1 MEYLEKFSWKFR
13 KEEMR
18 NLYPDFIV
26 KLINE
31 RLEFYIQDYKTIP
44 DILRK
49 SIRYSMKNSGKRFRP
64 VLCLLTANSLNC
76 SYEKVLP
83 TACAIEFIHTYSLIH
98 DDLPSIDNDDL
109 RRGKP
114 TCHKIFGEDIAILT
128 GDALFAEAFNIILKY
143 QDAEDKKKLE
153 VLSEIGEASGALGM
167 VAGQIVD
174 VYFTGKEITK
184 QKLIYMHNNKTGKLI
199 TASVRCGAII
209 SGVSQDYLERFTKY
223 SQNIGLAFQ
232 ITDDILDI
240 VSSSN
245 IIGKTAGKDLIQ
257 NKNTFPSMYGI
268 EKSRKIAEEKVEQ
281 AIEIIKSMDIDYQW
295 LIKIAKFL
303 LLRKK

>member
-1 MEYLEKFSWKFR
+1 MG
-13 KEEMR
+13 

-31 RLEFYIQDYKTIP
+31 RLDFYLQDYKTIP
-44 DILRK
+44 DVLRK
-49 SIRYSMKNSGKRFRP
+49 SIKYSIKNSGKRFRP
-64 VLCLLTANSLNC
+64 VLCLLTAKSLNC

-83 TACAIEFIHTYSLIH
+83 AACAIEFIHTYSLIH

-128 GDALFAEAFNIILKY
+128 GDALFAEAFNIILKH

-240 VSSSN
+240 VSSSDL
-245 IIGKTAGKDLIQ
+245 IGKTAGKDLIQ

-281 AIEIIKSMDIDYQW
+281 AIDIIRSMDIDYQW

>member
-13 KEEMR
+13 KEKMR

-44 DILRK
+44 NILRK
-49 SIRYSMKNSGKRFRP
+49 SIKYSIKNSGKRFRP

-128 GDALFAEAFNIILKY
+128 GDALFAEAFNIILKH

-184 QKLIYMHNNKTGKLI
+184 QKLTYMHNNKTGKLI

-240 VSSSN
+240 VSSSSL
-245 IIGKTAGKDLIQ
+245 IGKTAGKDLIQ

>member
-1 MEYLEKFSWKFR
+1 MS
-13 KEEMR
+13 

-26 KLINE
+26 KLINK
-31 RLEFYIQDYKTIP
+31 RLDFYLQDYRTIP
-44 DILRK
+44 DILKK
-49 SIRYSMKNSGKRFRP
+49 SIKYSIKNSGKRFRP

-143 QDAEDKKKLE
+143 QDAEDKIKLK

-240 VSSSN
+240 VSSSDL
-245 IIGKTAGKDLIQ
+245 IGKTAGKDLIQ

-268 EKSRKIAEEKVEQ
+268 EKSRKIAEEKVEEAQ
-281 AIEIIKSMDIDYQW
+281 EIIKSMDIDYQW

>member
-1 MEYLEKFSWKFR
+1 MS
-13 KEEMR
+13 

-26 KLINE
+26 KLINK
-31 RLEFYIQDYKTIP
+31 RLDFYLQDYRTIP
-44 DILRK
+44 DILKK
-49 SIRYSMKNSGKRFRP
+49 SIKYSIKNSGKRFRP

-76 SYEKVLP
+76 SYVKVLP

-143 QDAEDKKKLE
+143 QDAEDKIKLK

-240 VSSSN
+240 VSSSDL
-245 IIGKTAGKDLIQ
+245 IGKTAGKDLIQ

-268 EKSRKIAEEKVEQ
+268 EKSRKIAEEKVEEAQ
-281 AIEIIKSMDIDYQW
+281 EIIKSMDIDYQW

>member
-1 MEYLEKFSWKFR
+1 
-13 KEEMR
+13 MR

>member
-1 MEYLEKFSWKFR
+1 
-13 KEEMR
+13 MR

-49 SIRYSMKNSGKRFRP
+49 SIKYSMKNSGKRFRP

>member
-1 MEYLEKFSWKFR
+1 
-13 KEEMR
+13 MR
-18 NLYPDFIV
+18 SLYPDFIV

-31 RLEFYIQDYKTIP
+31 RLDFYLQDYKAIP

-49 SIRYSMKNSGKRFRP
+49 SIKYSIKNSGKRFRP

-76 SYEKVLP
+76 SYDKVLP

-143 QDAEDKKKLE
+143 QDAENIKKLE

-240 VSSSN
+240 ISSSDL
-245 IIGKTAGKDLIQ
+245 IGKTAGKDLIQ

-281 AIEIIKSMDIDYQW
+281 AIEIIKSMDIDYKW

>member
-1 MEYLEKFSWKFR
+1 
-13 KEEMR
+13 MR
-18 NLYPDFIV
+18 SLYPDFIV

-31 RLEFYIQDYKTIP
+31 RLDFYLQDYKTIP
-44 DILRK
+44 DVLRK
-49 SIRYSMKNSGKRFRP
+49 SIKYSIKNSGKRFRP

-153 VLSEIGEASGALGM
+153 VLSEISESSGALGM

-268 EKSRKIAEEKVEQ
+268 EKSRKIAEEEVEQ

>member
-1 MEYLEKFSWKFR
+1 MK
-13 KEEMR
+13 

-31 RLEFYIQDYKTIP
+31 RLDFYLQDYIKIP
-44 DILRK
+44 DVLRK
-49 SIRYSMKNSGKRFRP
+49 SIKYSIKNSGKRFRP
-64 VLCLLTANSLNC
+64 VLCLLTAKSLNC

-128 GDALFAEAFNIILKY
+128 GDALFAEAFNIILKH

-184 QKLIYMHNNKTGKLI
+184 QN
-199 TASVRCGAII
+199 
-209 SGVSQDYLERFTKY
+209 
-223 SQNIGLAFQ
+223 
-232 ITDDILDI
+232 
-240 VSSSN
+240 
-245 IIGKTAGKDLIQ
+245 
-257 NKNTFPSMYGI
+257 
-268 EKSRKIAEEKVEQ
+268 
-281 AIEIIKSMDIDYQW
+281 
-295 LIKIAKFL
+295 
-303 LLRKK
+303 